1 MCEKVIILVG
11 KIFRQVIACARGSIN
26 SDRLVLI
33 SLSFTLG
40 RAESTPGVQTIT
52 HLNAPLEKVA
62 YPTRPGGRMYTKKA
76 YFS

>member
-11 KIFRQVIACARGSIN
+11 EIFRQVTSCARGSIN

-40 RAESTPGVQTIT
+40 RAESTPGLQL
-52 HLNAPLEKVA
+52 LNASLTKVA
-62 YPTRPGGRMYTKKA
+62 YPTRPEGRMYTKKA
-76 YFS
+76 YIS